1 MKLEKKEAGQSLL
14 KALLAKQVFS
24 DEEAEIRFQQ
34 ACSPAYWRQL
44 NPQLNVCNDNA
55 FDHFE
60 SHPISEGESGEML
73 KKLGRDGYFSTYQ
86 PLIAAEVS
94 AKMLE
99 GVENLRKAGWHE
111 VWAFVYDEFWQVT
124 RTPSLVSLLQK
135 HLGADFK
142 AMPHVVVHYVHPE
155 TGAGWSPHVDFSE
168 RDDRFTVWF
177 SISDAT
183 IDNGCMYII
192 AKHRVSEELL
202 GKWLRMEDLNHR
214 EVKALLQGTK
224 ALPVPPGSILAW
236 EGDVIHWGTTS
247 SPNVQPRISLSVVY
261 LREGIEPLEDEIPL
275 LSPETIPDFPKRMFA
290 VAKAI
295 NYYNI
300 HVLALNKFA
309 TIGKRITARFKE
321 QAMQANLN
329 YNE

>member
-1 MKLEKKEAGQSLL
+1 
-14 KALLAKQVFS
+14 
-24 DEEAEIRFQQ
+24 
-34 ACSPAYWRQL
+34 
-44 NPQLNVCNDNA
+44 
-55 FDHFE
+55 
-60 SHPISEGESGEML
+60 ML
-73 KKLGRDGYFSTYQ
+73 KKLKRDGYFSTHQ
-86 PLIAAEVS
+86 PLIAADV
-94 AKMLE
+94 AANMLE

-124 RTPSLVSLLQK
+124 RTPSLVNLLKK
-135 HLGADFK
+135 HLGEGFK

-192 AKHRVSEELL
+192 AKQRVSDELL
-202 GKWLRMEDLNHR
+202 GKWLRMEDLGHR

-247 SPNVQPRISLSVVY
+247 SPNVQPRVSLSVVY
-261 LREGIEPLEDEIPL
+261 LRENIEPLADEVPL
-275 LSPETIPDFPKRMFA
+275 LSPEAVPDFSKRMLA
-290 VAKAI
+290 VGKAI

-309 TIGKRITARFKE
+309 IIGKRVVATFKE
-321 QAMQANLN
+321 QAMRNTN
-329 YNE
+329 NNE

>member
-34 ACSPAYWRQL
+34 ACSPGYWRKL
-44 NPQLNVCNDNA
+44 NPQLSVCDDKPFN
-55 FDHFE
+55 HFE
-60 SHPISEGESGEML
+60 SGAISPGESDDML
-73 KKLGRDGYFSTYQ
+73 KKLKRDGYLTTNV
-86 PLIAAEVS
+86 PLIGADVANR
-94 AKMLE
+94 MMI

-124 RTPSLVSLLQK
+124 RTPSLVALLKQ
-135 HLGADFK
+135 HLGDNFK

-177 SISDAT
+177 SITDAT
-183 IDNGCMYII
+183 IDNGCMYVIS
-192 AKHRVSEELL
+192 KHKVSDELL
-202 GKWLRMEDLNHR
+202 GKWIRMEDLNHR

-224 ALPVPPGSILAW
+224 ALPVTAGSILAW

-247 SPNVQPRISLSVVY
+247 SPKVQPRVSLSVVY
-261 LREGIEPLEDEIPL
+261 LRENVEPLYDEVPL
-275 LSPETIPDFPKRMFA
+275 LSPETVPDFSKRMFA

-309 TIGKRITARFKE
+309 TIGKRVTARFKQE
-321 QAMQANLN
+321 AMHDQVNQH
-329 YNE
+329 E